1 MLLPD
6 DSGRVQSGTEAFF
19 IARIIDESGLDAF
32 SWSDGGDGGYYSS
45 SRACKEVA

>member
-6 DSGRVQSGTEAFF
+6 DSGRVHSGTEAFF

-45 SRACKEVA
+45 SRACKEIA